1 VTNRTSEEGLS
12 EGFRWRRSKVVS
24 CPRERGLACDFCS
37 GIEAIGVIAYASEK
51 QVAGQTKKAANPTGD
66 VIVVDIWP
74 RLLLEERM
82 QTDWARRTLD
92 LEETPVRSFRKSVL
106 LPQLSV
112 EARCPAAGATAEPPA
127 IGGERAWRGAHLAP
141 RRCADYRRAGESVQ
155 AAISTFVLLLPQRC
169 NISNE
174 VISPVLLEDDVAME
188 EIKAW
193 LTGRLPKEWF
203 AGAPEVRMD
212 EDEIWVIGTL
222 PEVQASGGGDA
233 VKAAREGAI
242 QRFREGTRDE
252 RIKIADEARQRFGKN
267 LAWGAKVGDQTALFT
282 HMAVPVM
289 TRLRLPER
297 ELLDTL
303 VRSGVARSRSH
314 ALAWCVRL
322 VAKNESAWITEL
334 KEALSKV
341 GDVRSQGPLN

>member
-1 VTNRTSEEGLS
+1 
-12 EGFRWRRSKVVS
+12 
-24 CPRERGLACDFCS
+24 
-37 GIEAIGVIAYASEK
+37 
-51 QVAGQTKKAANPTGD
+51 
-66 VIVVDIWP
+66 
-74 RLLLEERM
+74 M
-82 QTDWARRTLD
+82 
-92 LEETPVRSFRKSVL
+92 
-106 LPQLSV
+106 
-112 EARCPAAGATAEPPA
+112 ATAE
-127 IGGERAWRGAHLAP
+127 
-141 RRCADYRRAGESVQ
+141 
-155 AAISTFVLLLPQRC
+155 
-169 NISNE
+169 E
-174 VISPVLLEDDVAME
+174 V
-188 EIKAW
+188 KGW

-203 AGAPEVRMD
+203 SGSPDVRMD

-222 PEVQASGGGDA
+222 PDAQASGGPDA

-252 RIKIADEARQRFGKN
+252 RVKIADEARERFGKN

-297 ELLDTL
+297 EVLDTL

-322 VAKNESAWITEL
+322 VAKNESSWIDEL
-334 KEALSKV
+334 KDALSKV

>member
-1 VTNRTSEEGLS
+1 LQLHLKE
-12 EGFRWRRSKVVS
+12 SK
-24 CPRERGLACDFCS
+24 
-37 GIEAIGVIAYASEK
+37 
-51 QVAGQTKKAANPTGD
+51 AGGHE
-66 VIVVDIWP
+66 V
-74 RLLLEERM
+74 
-82 QTDWARRTLD
+82 
-92 LEETPVRSFRKSVL
+92 
-106 LPQLSV
+106 
-112 EARCPAAGATAEPPA
+112 ATAE
-127 IGGERAWRGAHLAP
+127 
-141 RRCADYRRAGESVQ
+141 
-155 AAISTFVLLLPQRC
+155 
-169 NISNE
+169 E
-174 VISPVLLEDDVAME
+174 V
-188 EIKAW
+188 KGW

-203 AGAPEVRMD
+203 SGSPEVRMD

-222 PEVQASGGGDA
+222 PDAQASGGPDA

-252 RIKIADEARQRFGKN
+252 RVKIADEARQRFGKN

-297 ELLDTL
+297 EVLDTL

-322 VAKNESAWITEL
+322 VAKNESSWIDEL
-334 KEALSKV
+334 KDALSKV